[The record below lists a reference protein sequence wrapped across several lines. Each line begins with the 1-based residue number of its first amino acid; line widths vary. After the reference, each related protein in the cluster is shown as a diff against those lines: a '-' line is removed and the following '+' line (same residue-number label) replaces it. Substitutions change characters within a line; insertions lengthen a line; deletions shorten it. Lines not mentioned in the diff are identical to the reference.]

1 MSNSDNNLANNN
13 SFRCGMIAIAG
24 RPNVGKSTL
33 LNCLLGQK
41 LSITSKKAN
50 TTRNRVLGVL
60 NENDCQFVFIDTPGF
75 RINSKRLVE
84 RAIHKV
90 AASNIVGVDVI
101 LFVVDNRGWQDA
113 DDVVWQHIKHE
124 KSPVIVVISKCDK
137 IKNKNILLPII
148 KQLAGQTKI
157 TDIIPIS
164 AKKKENIKELKRI
177 ISRYLPE
184 GPCLFP
190 AEFVTENSVTFHAS
204 ELIREQIFRYCGDE
218 LPYSCAVHIEK
229 YEIVDQTL
237 HVHALVWV
245 ENERQKKILIGTNG
259 DKLKTIGSKARKN
272 IEIKEKLGVHLRLW
286 VKVRAKWTEDQQ
298 MISFLGLSELG

>member
-1 MSNSDNNLANNN
+1 
-13 SFRCGMIAIAG
+13 MIAIAG

-50 TTRNRVLGVL
+50 TTRNRILGVL
-60 NENDCQFVFIDTPGF
+60 NENNCQYIFIDTPGF
-75 RINSKRLVE
+75 RTNSKRLVE

-90 AASNIVGVDVI
+90 AVSNIIGVDVI
-101 LFVVDNRGWQDA
+101 LFVVDSRGWQA
-113 DDVVWQHIKHE
+113 TDDIVWQHIEHE
-124 KSPVIVVISKCDK
+124 KTPVIIVISKCDK
-137 IKNKNILLPII
+137 VKDKNILLPII
-148 KQLAGQTKI
+148 ERLAKQTQI

-164 AKKKENIKELKRI
+164 ARKKDNIKELKQLV
-177 ISRYLPE
+177 SRYLPE

-190 AEFVTENSVTFHAS
+190 VEFVTESSVKFHAS

-218 LPYSCAVHIEK
+218 LPYSCAVQIDK
-229 YEIVDQTL
+229 YEIEDEAR
-237 HVHALVWV
+237 HVHALIWV
-245 ENERQKKILIGTNG
+245 ENDRQKKILIGANG

-272 IEIKEKLGVHLRLW
+272 MEIKEELGVHLKLW
-286 VKVRAKWTEDQQ
+286 VKVRAKWTEDQR